1 MELINQHN
9 LKKISKILSYK
20 RYKKIL
26 VVSGAKSYFSSGSDK
41 VINNLISQKHK
52 LIFLKKKKS
61 PDYFEL
67 KKLIKTIKEFKPQI
81 IFSCG
86 GGAVMDLSKIAN
98 ALAFE
103 KNIKKKN

>member
-52 LIFLKKKKS
+52 LIFFSALGYIEHTSGEQSYSPILKRTHS
-61 PDYFEL
+61 
-67 KKLIKTIKEFKPQI
+67 
-81 IFSCG
+81 
-86 GGAVMDLSKIAN
+86 IA
-98 ALAFE
+98 LLCL
-103 KNIKKKN
+103 